1 MHADHIFGLPS
12 VILHTATRFGSET
25 NKLVPLEIYGPSGLY
40 EYICTSLRLSE
51 SYTYRSIIVHEM
63 MIDDKDVE
71 CIKDIHG
78 NSPWRKPV
86 SHYKKNDSTDTN
98 TNAYSNPD
106 FNNIRRQELHSVDG
120 LWTLIDNERVRTHED
135 SRTNFLHPL
144 LFPTP
149 NLFFLLFKMNVLA
162 FNNTKFR

>member
-25 NKLVPLEIYGPSGLY
+25 DKLVPLEIYGPIGLY

-51 SYTYRSIIVHEM
+51 SFTYRSIIVNEM

-86 SHYKKNDSTDTN
+86 SHYQKNDSTSGN
-98 TNAYSNPD
+98 TSTSGNPD
-106 FNNIRRQELHSVDG
+106 FDNITRQELHSVNG
-120 LWTLIDNERVRTHED
+120 LWTLINNERVRTHIG
-135 SRTNFLHPL
+135 S
-144 LFPTP
+144 
-149 NLFFLLFKMNVLA
+149 
-162 FNNTKFR
+162 